1 MKKPRGLFAGKKL
14 LARRKT
20 FKYRFKGGKAKKL
33 GTRNKYDPLGGSP
46 MAEGIVLSKRSIGCK
61 QPHSALRKCVVVQLI
76 KNGKTVTAFC
86 PGVGAIKQIDEHNTV
101 RIERIGG
108 PRGGS
113 KGDIPGVKFKVT
125 AVNGVALSQILA
137 GKKEKPAR

>member
-14 LARRKT
+14 LARRKR
-20 FKYRFKGGKAKKL
+20 FKFNFKGGKAKKFDIKY
-33 GTRNKYDPLGGSP
+33 KYDPLGGSP
-46 MAEGIVLSKRSIGCK
+46 MAEGIVLQKRSIGCK

-86 PGVGAIKQIDEHNTV
+86 PGDGAIKHIDEHNTV
-101 RIERIGG
+101 LIEHIGG
-108 PRGGS
+108 PQGGA

-125 AVNGVALSQILA
+125 AVNGVALSQIIA